1 MRWILID
8 VAIALL
14 ALAVLAVLV
23 LGLWRRVTSLGRE
36 VSRAGELV
44 GRATDELAKV
54 QGASPHGGAEPN
66 ALHTASTPAPA
77 PIRPAVVPRSSGRHR
92 SDAREPR
99 PGVR

>member
-23 LGLWRRVTSLGRE
+23 LGLWRRVKSLGRE

-44 GRATDELAKV
+44 GKATDDLAKV
-54 QGASPHGGAEPN
+54 QDASPHGGAQPN
-66 ALHTASTPAPA
+66 ELHTAYAPA
-77 PIRPAVVPRSSGRHR
+77 EVPTPVPTPVRPADVSRTPGRHR
-92 SDAREPR
+92 SASR
-99 PGVR
+99 